1 MMPAWHRGHSRRL
14 PLLKYRLPGLAGIT
28 RCSGHVM
35 IVARNNASLL
45 EEWKLPAA
53 LFLLSFA
60 TVVFTIALF
69 RLLTFFIMPSL
80 FFDLLF
86 IGFPLGALAGVS
98 FFRVSRPSFLKTLWL
113 LQGAMLFSVIAMF
126 ACKHFDY
133 LRAHLFDVEL
143 QRLFLQMLTFT
154 LFFLPFFVAYG
165 LSEYLGY
172 QVGRLS
178 LSGRMPVVYAIYLF
192 GAAAAYLFAE
202 FMFPVLGAT
211 RLLGLP
217 FLLVALAMLLLEP
230 GLRMQRILLLQ
241 QLLIIALLAAPQLE
255 TGFLQLYKS
264 SSFESTHA
272 YRNRGYETIYQD
284 WGRYSLIEIMQAPDR
299 DGYIGFYN
307 DIIQWRFA
315 PGNGF
320 FAHSIGMLPV
330 ELAPA
335 GGRIAIIGAGSGRQV
350 QYARK
355 SDRDFSQILAVEI
368 EPGVIDA
375 VRGELAARFDHVY
388 EDDRVELAVGEARN
402 YLEQTDRHFDLI
414 YLPSVGGYPQMML
427 EPGNMIRT
435 LEAYRTLS
443 ERLTERG
450 ILAIWYPA
458 VLDPRTILT
467 EQYMHTLERPEI
479 GLEVR
484 AFRDAGEFLILAAR
498 QGDYLPTLDEVR
510 RFYLQPAIDRYGE
523 IFARMLVAPPVAV
536 TKTWDPA
543 TFMPIRDNQ
552 PFLAGNVQHI
562 FSLQQ
567 VGKLFALGGGLLLA
581 FALLL
586 LLLVRRRGDPRIPGR
601 SFMQLLLVSLLVG
614 ANFLVIEHYL
624 ILALF
629 RKLYVYRDALVLG
642 AISFLILS
650 GLGSTFITPRLRPLF
665 QVSGGLFILLLLRYH
680 DSLSPWGSIA
690 LLAPVAFVTGSFF
703 PALFEAAAENPLT
716 VFAAD
721 SIGAAIGSL
730 ASFFIPI
737 VFGFDWFFTA
747 ATLMFWAT
755 ALATFLFFRRLP
767 ATQAPVPAA

>member
-1 MMPAWHRGHSRRL
+1 MTTP
-14 PLLKYRLPGLAGIT
+14 
-28 RCSGHVM
+28 
-35 IVARNNASLL
+35 ARNYASLL

-60 TVVFTIALF
+60 TVAFTIALF

-86 IGFPLGALAGVS
+86 IGFPLGALAGIR
-98 FFRVSRPSFLKTLWL
+98 FFQLSRPSFLNTLWL

-143 QRLFLQMLTFT
+143 RRLFLQMLTFT
-154 LFFLPFFVAYG
+154 LFFLPFFIAYG

-172 QVGRLS
+172 QVGRRS
-178 LSGRMPVVYAIYLF
+178 LRGRMPVVYAIYLF
-192 GAAAAYLFAE
+192 GAATAYLFAE
-202 FMFPVLGAT
+202 FMFPLLGAT
-211 RLLGLP
+211 RLLGIP
-217 FLLVALAMLLLEP
+217 FLLVALAMLLLAP
-230 GLRMQRILLLQ
+230 GPRMQRLLLLQ
-241 QLLIIALLAAPQLE
+241 QVIVIALLAVPQLE

-264 SSFESTHA
+264 NSFESTHA
-272 YRNRGYETIYQD
+272 YGERGYETIYQK

-320 FAHSIGMLPV
+320 FSHSLGMLPV

-335 GGRIAIIGAGSGRQV
+335 GGRIAIIGAGGGRQV

-355 SDRDFSQILAVEI
+355 SGLDFTQILAVEI
-368 EPGVIDA
+368 EPGVINA
-375 VRGELAARFDHVY
+375 LRGELATRFDHVY

-402 YLEQTDRHFDLI
+402 YMEKSDRRFDLI

-435 LEAYRTLS
+435 LEAYRTLAGQ
-443 ERLTERG
+443 LTERG

-467 EQYMHTLERPEI
+467 EQYMHTLESPEI
-479 GLEVR
+479 GLKVR
-484 AFRDAGEFLILAAR
+484 AYRNAGEFLILAAR
-498 QGDYLPTLDEVR
+498 HSDYLPTLEEVR
-510 RFYLQPAIDRYGE
+510 LFYLQPAIDRFGAT
-523 IFARMLVAPPVAV
+523 FAAMLVAPPITV

-567 VGKLFALGGGLLLA
+567 VGKLFALTGGLLLV

-586 LLLVRRRGDPRIPGR
+586 LMLVRRRGNPGIPGR
-601 SFMQLLLVSLLVG
+601 SFTQLLLVSLFVG

-624 ILALF
+624 MLALF
-629 RKLYVYRDALVLG
+629 RKLYVYHDALVLG

-650 GLGSTFITPRLRPLF
+650 GLGSTFITPRLRPLL
-665 QVSGGLFILLLLRYH
+665 QVTGGFFILLLLLYH

-703 PALFEAAAENPLT
+703 PALFEAAAENPLA

-737 VFGFDWFFTA
+737 VFGFEWFFVTA
-747 ATLMFWAT
+747 TILFWAT
-755 ALATFLFFRRLP
+755 AFATYLFFRRLP
-767 ATQAPVPAA
+767 AFPASATAPAA